1 MVTGQTVFR
10 PHDSCNKSVTD
21 QSLLQI
27 RDAVDHRIAPIVV
40 IVRTINILFFQVSSF
55 LLSAAPPVLRGPA
68 TASLKKFSF
77 ATRSTVSP
85 YVHTVTV
92 NP

>member
-1 MVTGQTVFR
+1 MVTDRTVVR
-10 PHDSCNKSVTD
+10 PHDCWNMPVTD
-21 QSLLQI
+21 QSWLQI
-27 RDAVDHRIAPIVV
+27 KVAVDHRIAPIVV

-55 LLSAAPPVLRGPA
+55 LLSAAPPALRGPA
-68 TASLKKFSF
+68 PASLKKFSF